1 MKIAIISDIHS
12 NPTALQTC
20 IEDAE
25 RKGCTRFVC
34 LGDIVGYGYDPNS
47 CIAICR
53 KMEKDGRMLCIMG
66 NHDAGLVGR
75 LPHTWFSYVA
85 KQGIE
90 RQTPIVSDENKKWLD
105 NLPYKELECS
115 DNGFPVAYAHGTY
128 EFPERFDYINYADEA
143 FHEFMSLRRDKVQ
156 MLFVGHTHL
165 ANWFS
170 QSPKDLWN
178 IKEGFIDIEDISP
191 IALDSNDIAI
201 VNAGSVGYP
210 RNQPY
215 SIYCIYD
222 DEKHTATHQILPFD
236 FADYRR
242 KMTATGIDIPL
253 WLDSQE
259 WSAEERPVQFK

>member
-34 LGDIVGYGYDPNS
+34 LGDIVGYGYDPNA
-47 CIAICR
+47 CIEIVR
-53 KMEKDGRMLCIMG
+53 SKKMLCIMG

-75 LPHTWFSYVA
+75 LPLTWFSYVA
-85 KQGIE
+85 KQGID
-90 RQTPIVSDENKKWLD
+90 RQTPIVSDEDKKWLD
-105 NLPYKELECS
+105 NLPYKEVECS

-128 EFPERFDYINYADEA
+128 EFPGRFDYINYVGEA
-143 FHEFMSLRRDKVQ
+143 FHEFPYLRRDRVRT
-156 MLFVGHTHL
+156 LFVGHTHL

-170 QSPKDLWN
+170 QDQKDEWS
-178 IKEGFIDIEDISP
+178 IIEGFLNIEDASSIDLNGVDR
-191 IALDSNDIAI
+191 II
-201 VNAGSVGYP
+201 VNAGSCGYP

-236 FADYRR
+236 FADYRK
-242 KMTATGIDIPL
+242 KMTAAGIDIPL
-253 WLDSQE
+253 WLESREKQ
-259 WSAEERPVQFK
+259 AEERPVQFK